1 MIRDHLGCFASGA
14 SGLSWQQDRI
24 GEMLMPRWRVM
35 KWPVPLPYAACVIGG
50 LMVGLSFGDLVFP
63 SLETVIGDPLAD
75 LLLGIGGGLC
85 AGMVCEIASEIR
97 AIFSWPPRSTS
108 SRAQSG

>member
-1 MIRDHLGCFASGA
+1 
-14 SGLSWQQDRI
+14 
-24 GEMLMPRWRVM
+24 
-35 KWPVPLPYAACVIGG
+35 
-50 LMVGLSFGDLVFP
+50 
-63 SLETVIGDPLAD
+63 VIGDPLAD
-75 LLLGIGGGLC
+75 LLLGVGGGLC